1 MKKPI
6 LRTQKQIQSEINV
19 VEARLQQVMQSSL
32 FDVTETAKL
41 KVNLEKQLAALSKEL
56 EVFDAEI
63 IDP

>member
-6 LRTQKQIQSEINV
+6 LITQKQIQSEINV
-19 VEARLQQVMQSSL
+19 VEARLQQVLQSSL
-32 FDVTETAKL
+32 FNVSETEKLTAS
-41 KVNLEKQLAALSKEL
+41 LEKELAALSKEL

>member
-6 LRTQKQIQSEINV
+6 LITQKQIQSEINV
-19 VEARLQQVMQSSL
+19 VEASLQQVMQSSL